1 MTVLTFIIAS
11 AHIMISLS
19 IFFRVPASRGERK
32 SPNFFSN
39 MELDFVI
46 SMQMDMN
53 QRNELVGDLNSD
65 TQRLLNFSWIM
76 ECLLMIFMKSVWR
89 EVANVQNK
97 C

>member
-1 MTVLTFIIAS
+1 
-11 AHIMISLS
+11 MISLS

-39 MELDFVI
+39 MELEFVI

-53 QRNELVGDLNSD
+53 QLFVPVGDLNSD
-65 TQRLLNFSWIM
+65 TQRLLNFSWTK
-76 ECLLMIFMKSVWR
+76 EFLLMIFMKIVWR
-89 EVANVQNK
+89 EVANVQNS

>member
-1 MTVLTFIIAS
+1 
-11 AHIMISLS
+11 MISLS
-19 IFFRVPASRGERK
+19 IFFRVLASRGERK

-53 QRNELVGDLNSD
+53 QLFVPVGDLNSD

-76 ECLLMIFMKSVWR
+76 ECLLLIFMKSVWR
-89 EVANVQNK
+89 EAANVQNN

>member
-1 MTVLTFIIAS
+1 
-11 AHIMISLS
+11 MISLS

-53 QRNELVGDLNSD
+53 QLFVPVGDLNSD

-89 EVANVQNK
+89 EVANVQNN

>member
-1 MTVLTFIIAS
+1 
-11 AHIMISLS
+11 MISLS
-19 IFFRVPASRGERK
+19 LHVFFRVPASRGERK

-53 QRNELVGDLNSD
+53 QLFVPVGDLNSD

-89 EVANVQNK
+89 EVANVQNN